1 MKLMRMLSEMIED
14 ELDDAEKYARKAVK
28 FKESN
33 PTLAKTFYDLSTDE
47 MRHMSLLHTESAKAV
62 EQYRKEH
69 GEPPADMRAVYD
81 YLHERHID
89 HSKEVKAYQDLYKGS

>member
-47 MRHMSLLHTESAKAV
+47 MRHMSMLHTEATKAV

-69 GEPPADMRAVYD
+69 GEPPADMQAVYD

>member
-1 MKLMRMLSEMIED
+1 MELMRMLSEMIED

-47 MRHMSLLHTESAKAV
+47 LRHMSLLHTESTRAA

-69 GEPPADMRAVYD
+69 GAPPADMQAVYD